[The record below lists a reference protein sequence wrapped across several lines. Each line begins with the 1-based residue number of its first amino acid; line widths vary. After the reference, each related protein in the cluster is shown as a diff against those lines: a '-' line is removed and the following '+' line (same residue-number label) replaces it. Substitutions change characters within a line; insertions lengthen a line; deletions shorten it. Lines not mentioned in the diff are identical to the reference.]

1 MLNLKRTSAMA
12 CAQLR
17 RNAPT
22 RSRILSTKNLS
33 TESCQPH
40 IWVQNRQFT
49 QSTVV
54 AYARKA
60 SQDRNSINRESLEY
74 SRSGSDDK
82 TAALDDAAFNPDI
95 TDPDSQ
101 KKKAGE
107 DSVSTFSHKPCDPFS
122 PRCGWN
128 PLQLAIFWCQ
138 ASQILVKHAAS
149 YGGFWVLNYAH

>member
-1 MLNLKRTSAMA
+1 MLNLTRTSAMA

-22 RSRILSTKNLS
+22 YSRILSIKTSS
-33 TESCQPH
+33 TESCQPR
-40 IWVQNRQFT
+40 VLGQNRQFT

-54 AYARKA
+54 AYARKD

-101 KKKAGE
+101 KKKAGK
-107 DSVSTFSHKPCDPFS
+107 DSVSKFSHKQRGLLLPKT
-122 PRCGWN
+122 WM
-128 PLQLAIFWCQ
+128 
-138 ASQILVKHAAS
+138 ASSAAS
-149 YGGFWVLNYAH
+149 DIAMPGFSTCLDSC

>member
-1 MLNLKRTSAMA
+1 MLNLTRTSAMA

-22 RSRILSTKNLS
+22 HSRILSTKSLS

-40 IWVQNRQFT
+40 IWAQNRQFT

-54 AYARKA
+54 AYARKD

-107 DSVSTFSHKPCDPFS
+107 DSVSTFSHKQCDLFLPKTWMESFATW
-122 PRCGWN
+122 RCFDARLRN
-128 PLQLAIFWCQ
+128 LP
-138 ASQILVKHAAS
+138 
-149 YGGFWVLNYAH
+149 